1 MPAAVSRKPDASAA
15 APPQPDLSALLGE
28 SPPPLWRR
36 HLRTL
41 LLAAGVVLVLAL
53 GVWGWGQ
60 IHKPSGP
67 AYLTEPL
74 KRGDLVVS
82 VSATGALQPVNTVS
96 VGSERSGTVVEVL
109 VDDND
114 RVRQGQILARLDTS
128 VLEDQIALNA
138 AALASAQAQVREA
151 EATLREAE
159 LAHGRN
165 LDLARRTGGS
175 YPAKAVIDASQAAL
189 DRARAG
195 LSAARSAV
203 KVAEANLSTS
213 RTNLSKAVIRSPIDG
228 VVLTRSIDPGQTV
241 AASLQAPVLF
251 VLAEDLTRMELQVDI
266 DEADVGEVKAGQA
279 ATFTVDA
286 FPGRTFR
293 ATLTR
298 VGLGSKTTDG
308 VVSYTGLLTVD
319 NRDLALRPG
328 MTATAEI
335 VTSRRDSVLLAP
347 AAALRFAP
355 EAADKAASGGG
366 IVASLT
372 PRLPSPDRRAR
383 NEGEAQQVW
392 VLRDG
397 KPAALAVRAGASNG
411 RQTEVSG
418 AGVTPGLAVITGLA
432 GGE

>member
-1 MPAAVSRKPDASAA
+1 MPATLSRKPDASPA
-15 APPQPDLSALLGE
+15 APPQQPDLAVLLGE
-28 SPPPLWRR
+28 TPPPLWRR
-36 HLRTL
+36 YLRPL
-41 LLAAGVVLVLAL
+41 LVVAGVAVVVAVGL
-53 GVWGWGQ
+53 WGWGQ
-60 IHKPSGP
+60 VHKPSGP
-67 AYLTEPL
+67 AYVTETL
-74 KRGDLVVS
+74 KRDDLVVT
-82 VSATGALQPVNTVS
+82 VSATGDLQPVNTVS
-96 VGSERSGTVVEVL
+96 VGSERSGTVVAVL

-114 RVRQGQILARLDTS
+114 RVRKGQVLARLDTS
-128 VLEDQIALNA
+128 VLEDQIAVNA

-151 EATLREAE
+151 EATLKEAE

-165 LDLARRTGGS
+165 LDLAGRTGGD
-175 YPAKAVIDASQAAL
+175 YPARSVIDASQAAL

-195 LSAARSAV
+195 LAAARSAV
-203 KVAEANLSTS
+203 RVSEANLSTS

-266 DEADVGEVKAGQA
+266 DEADVGEVKAGQT

-308 VVSYTGLLTVD
+308 VVSYTGLLSVD

-335 VTSRRDSVLLAP
+335 VTSRRDGVLLAP

-355 EAADKAASGGG
+355 QSTDKAQSGG

-372 PRLPSPDRRAR
+372 PRLPGPDRRSR
-383 NEGEAQQVW
+383 NDGEVQQVW
-392 VLRDG
+392 VLRAG
-397 KPAALAVRAGASNG
+397 KPAALAVRVGATNG

-418 AGVTPGLAVITGLA
+418 AGLAPGLAVITGMA
-432 GGE
+432 GTE

>member
-1 MPAAVSRKPDASAA
+1 MSVTPARKPDESPP
-15 APPQPDLSALLGE
+15 PPQPDLAALLGE
-28 SPPPLWRR
+28 TPPPLWRR
-36 HLRTL
+36 YLRP
-41 LLAAGVVLVLAL
+41 LLAAAGIALAL
-53 GVWGWGQ
+53 AVGFWAWGQ
-60 IHKPSGP
+60 FHKPSGP
-67 AYLTEPL
+67 AYVTEAL
-74 KRGDLVVS
+74 KRGDLVVT
-82 VSATGALQPVNTVS
+82 VSATGDLQPVNTVS

-114 RVRQGQILARLDTS
+114 RVRKGQVLARLDTA
-128 VLEDQIALNA
+128 VLEDQIALNL

-151 EATLREAE
+151 EATLKEAE

-165 LDLARRTGGS
+165 LDLAQRTGGA
-175 YPAKAVIDASQAAL
+175 YPARSVIDASQAAL

-195 LSAARSAV
+195 LSAAQSAV
-203 KVAEANLSTS
+203 KVAQANLSTS

-319 NRDLALRPG
+319 NRDLSLRPG

-335 VTSRRDSVLLAP
+335 VTSRRDGVLLAP

-355 EAADKAASGGG
+355 EATDKAASGG

-372 PRLPSPDRRAR
+372 PRLPSPDRRSR
-383 NEGEAQQVW
+383 NEGAAQQLW

-397 KPAALAVRAGASNG
+397 RPAALDAVAGATNG

-418 AGVTPGLAVITGLA
+418 AALKPGLAVITGVA
-432 GGE
+432 GAE